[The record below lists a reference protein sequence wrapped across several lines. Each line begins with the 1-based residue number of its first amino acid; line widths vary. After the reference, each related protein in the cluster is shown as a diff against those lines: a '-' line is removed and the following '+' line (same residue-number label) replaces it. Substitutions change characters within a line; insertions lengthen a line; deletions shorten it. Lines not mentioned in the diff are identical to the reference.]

1 MALAVIPMVQH
12 CCGEVPKISELTHK
26 SQVFM
31 GAHQPGASFGSPSL
45 ASFQFMSPARTRL
58 ASGRASMISRVCAF
72 AHRGFNSQPLHARV
86 PHSTGFT

>member
-1 MALAVIPMVQH
+1 MALAVMSMMQH
-12 CCGEVPKISELTHK
+12 CWGGVPKISELAHK

-31 GAHQPGASFGSPSL
+31 GAHQPGASFGSPSF

-58 ASGRASMISRVCAF
+58 ASAPASKIPRVCRF
-72 AHRGFNSQPLHARV
+72 ARRGFKSQPLHPYV